1 MSAADRG
8 AQAAGAP
15 PDRRILE
22 KRRLVKPDGREL
34 ILYSSRPIPASIAA
48 VSPETS
54 RRAPNSHLRWH
65 PLRGEWVAYA
75 THRQNRTF
83 LPPPEY
89 NPLAPSA
96 DPAHPTEVPA
106 GDYDVAV
113 FENLFPTLTELAHDP
128 PAEIVPTRPARGVC
142 EVVVFTQ
149 DARASLGRLPLWH
162 IELLLEVWADR
173 FRELGAKPDVE
184 YVFPFENRGVEVG
197 VTLHHPHG
205 QIYAYPFVPP
215 IPAREL
221 AQARE
226 YLDRNRRGLIADLV
240 LSEVKDG
247 RRILYAGEHVA
258 AFVPVCARWA
268 YEVWIATRRAAA
280 SVAELTAAERAD
292 FARALKTVL
301 LKYDGLWG
309 RPFPYMMVFHQAP
322 TDGASHPEAHL
333 HVEFYPPLRMKDR
346 LKYLAGSELGAG
358 VFTADTLPE
367 EKAAELAAVS
377 VSLE

>member
-1 MSAADRG
+1 M
-8 AQAAGAP
+8 
-15 PDRRILE
+15 E

-34 ILYSSRPIPASIAA
+34 LLYATRPIPESIAA
-48 VSPETS
+48 VSPEKS
-54 RRAPNSHLRWH
+54 RQPPNSHLRWH

-89 NPLAPSA
+89 NPLAPST
-96 DPAHPTEVPA
+96 DPNHPTEVPA

-149 DARASLGRLPLWH
+149 DPKASLGRLPLWH

-173 FRELGAKPDVE
+173 FRELGARKDVE

-221 AQARE
+221 TESRGH
-226 YLDRNRRGLIADLV
+226 LDATGRGVLEDLV
-240 LSEVKDG
+240 RSELEDG
-247 RRILYAGEHVA
+247 RRLLYAGEHAV

-268 YEVWIATRRAAA
+268 YEVWIATRRAVP
-280 SVAELTAAERAD
+280 SVAELTGPERSD

-301 LKYDGLWG
+301 LRYDGLWS

-322 TDGASHPEAHL
+322 TDGRPHPEAHL

-346 LKYLAGSELGAG
+346 LKYLAGSEIGAG
-358 VFTADTLPE
+358 VFTADTVPE
-367 EKAAELAAVS
+367 EKAAELAAVP
-377 VSLE
+377 VALD